1 MLVLLE
7 LLVGMVAA
15 NYVHEYVAKLTACA
29 VEICR

>member
-7 LLVGMVAA
+7 LLVGMVVA
-15 NYVHEYVAKLTACA
+15 NYIHEFVAKLTACA